1 MLITLQRTMD
11 WCHPKMI
18 SGKKSAL
25 VFIMMALIVMSS
37 SKTIAAPLS
46 VRDAIYS
53 SNVMKKYNG
62 YKQCI
67 YWEAKNNRIDEL
79 VLMSVIMAEY
89 GDKSTSSI
97 NTDGTNDY
105 GIMQINDVRREQVIS
120 LGFDPEL
127 IKSDGCYNIK
137 VGSRLLANE
146 IQNAGG
152 NLWVGIG
159 RYHYHEKGEY
169 PHNHYKYR
177 TRVASKLQRLVGI
190 ASATKRT
197 Y

>member
-1 MLITLQRTMD
+1 MLITLQGTME

-18 SGKKSAL
+18 SRTKSAL
-25 VFIMMALIVMSS
+25 ALIITTLLTMQSY
-37 SKTIAAPLS
+37 KAEAAQLS

-53 SNVMKKYNG
+53 SKVMKKYHS

-67 YWEAKNNRIDEL
+67 YWEAKANRIDEL

-89 GDKSTSSI
+89 GDKATSSR
-97 NTDGTNDY
+97 NKDGTNDY
-105 GIMQINDVRREQVIS
+105 GIMQINDVRREQVIA
-120 LGFDPEL
+120 LGYDPEL
-127 IKSDGCYNIK
+127 IKSNGCYNIK
-137 VGSRLLANE
+137 VGSKLLANE
-146 IQNAGG
+146 IVNAGG
-152 NLWVGIG
+152 DLWVGIG

-177 TRVASKLQRLVGI
+177 SRVASKLQKLIGI
-190 ASATKRT
+190 ASAIKRT